1 MRFSATLRDNS
12 PHRRSALPSG
22 SRPAESED
30 GLGQPLEGGDVH
42 TGSDREQVRR
52 LGSAGHED
60 CERGLVDAGA
70 LEEVEG
76 DPIVEAIRVDPDLV
90 ILVEIANPLRLGHHR
105 HATHGDQ
112 DECADVALFLA
123 SSLSSSITGQ
133 VLPVDGGN
141 HLCRLPNFGPPRSA
155 RA

>member
-1 MRFSATLRDNS
+1 MKPVDEARVEIDESVPL
-12 PHRRSALPSG
+12 
-22 SRPAESED
+22 AEAFLDET
-30 GLGQPLEGGDVH
+30 PLERITTV
-42 TGSDREQVRR
+42 
-52 LGSAGHED
+52 
-60 CERGLVDAGA
+60 
-70 LEEVEG
+70 
-76 DPIVEAIRVDPDLV
+76 
-90 ILVEIANPLRLGHHR
+90 
-105 HATHGDQ
+105 